1 MTRPASAR
9 ANRAAPAEPI
19 LEVIVCTVDDAV
31 TAERGGAHR
40 LELVRDLGRGG
51 LTPPPAL
58 VAEVVRA
65 VRIPVRVMVR
75 EGEPFV
81 VSDPYLTQALCA
93 AAREIGRLG
102 VDGLVLG
109 FLDGSGFVDENLL
122 DRVLGEAPGVRAT
135 FHRAFE
141 EVADQAVALTALAR
155 CPQID
160 RVLVTGGSGEARE
173 RLAALSALAALAPR
187 GIRVLAAVGSDRDL
201 LAGVWAEPSLGEAHV
216 GRAARDPEAVDAPV
230 SAAKVRELLD
240 VGQGFHSRPS
250 LPT

>member
-1 MTRPASAR
+1 MTGPASAR

-19 LEVIVCTVDDAV
+19 LEVIACTVDDAV

-58 VAEVVRA
+58 VADVVRA

-75 EGEPFV
+75 EDEPFV
-81 VSDPYLTQALCA
+81 VSDPDLTQALCD

-102 VDGLVLG
+102 IDGLVLG
-109 FLDGSGFVDENLL
+109 FLDGSGCVDEGLL
-122 DRVLGEAPGVRAT
+122 GRVLGEAPGVRAT

-141 EVADQAVALTALAR
+141 EVADQTVALKALAR
-155 CPQID
+155 WPQID
-160 RVLVTGGSGEARE
+160 RVLVTGGSGNARE
-173 RLAALSALAALAPR
+173 RLAALTALAALAPPR
-187 GIRVLAAVGSDRDL
+187 IRVLSAVGSDRDL
-201 LAGVWAEPSLGEAHV
+201 LAGVWSEPSLGEAHV

-230 SAAKVRELLD
+230 SAAKVRALLTA
-240 VGQGFHSRPS
+240 
-250 LPT
+250 LPGDTIRAS